1 MSPNISSQPC
11 VSRSTGEEFLYE
23 EALLLDEWRLE
34 EWLQLFT
41 AGGRYL
47 VPSLDCPEAGATE
60 SLYLVKDDHQRL
72 TSRARQLMGESAWA
86 ERPHSRTRRM
96 ITNVLVREEGEH
108 VRLLANFTVNRF
120 RHEIVDCFIGR
131 YEHLLARTD
140 SGLRFLERKAILDL
154 ETLRPHGKLSIIL

>member
-1 MSPNISSQPC
+1 
-11 VSRSTGEEFLYE
+11 
-23 EALLLDEWRLE
+23 
-34 EWLQLFT
+34 
-41 AGGRYL
+41 
-47 VPSLDCPEAGATE
+47 
-60 SLYLVKDDHQRL
+60 
-72 TSRARQLMGESAWA
+72 
-86 ERPHSRTRRM
+86 M

-120 RHEIVDCFIGR
+120 RHEIVDSFIGR